1 MRRALLLS
9 CLFRVAAD
17 DATLK
22 AGVFSPARQA
32 PEFSLAGSDGAELN
46 LARYRG
52 KVVMLGFGFTNCGDV
67 CPITLAT
74 LAKAHQQLGPQA
86 SETQVVYITVDPARD
101 DAARMRKYLAN
112 FDPAFIGGTGPPEKL
127 AAVRKEYGIL
137 VDKKPVGSDYV
148 LSHSSYIYL
157 IDREGRIRAL
167 MPYGRPA
174 QDYVHDIRILLR
186 K

>member
-1 MRRALLLS
+1 MRCAWLLS
-9 CLFRVAAD
+9 CLLLLAAGD
-17 DATLK
+17 DTLK

-32 PEFSLAGSDGAELN
+32 PEFSLIGSDGAELN

-52 KVVMLGFGFTNCGDV
+52 KVVLLGFGFTNCGDV

-74 LAKAHQQLGPQA
+74 LAKAHKELGTQA
-86 SETQVVYITVDPARD
+86 AETQVVYITVDPERD
-101 DAARMRKYLAN
+101 DAARMRKYLAS
-112 FDPAFIGGTGPPEKL
+112 FDPAFIGGTGPADKL
-127 AAVRKEYGIL
+127 AAVRQEYGIL
-137 VDKKPVGSDYV
+137 VDKKAAGSGYV

-157 IDREGRIRAL
+157 IDRAGRIRAL

-174 QDYVHDIRILLR
+174 EDYVHDIRILLR